1 MRKAEIALYGIQNYG
16 IIFHSFVSKQQEGMI
31 PMRMKFFAVLMMLTL
46 ALTACG
52 SDDYTTVYNDVNTVE
67 GVTLTLKE
75 DTLKGSRATFII
87 TNDSVED
94 VLFDPVEFHLEEK
107 NKEGV
112 WEENIG
118 TRVSEWK
125 RDKTETIPAGAAIE
139 KEVDWKGLCGSIG
152 NGEHRVILIV
162 NDQPIACEFEK

>member
-1 MRKAEIALYGIQNYG
+1 
-16 IIFHSFVSKQQEGMI
+16 MI
-31 PMRMKFFAVLMMLTL
+31 PMRKKFFAVLMMLTL

-52 SDDYTTVYNDVNTVE
+52 GDEYVTVFDEVNTVE

-75 DTLKGSRATFII
+75 DTLRSSKATFII
-87 TNDSVED
+87 ANDSAED
-94 VLFDPVEFHLEEK
+94 VLFDPIEFHLEEK

-125 RDKTETIPAGAAIE
+125 RETTETIPAGTAIE
-139 KEVDWKGLCGSIG
+139 REVDWKGLCGTIG
-152 NGEHRVILIV
+152 GGEHRVILIV
-162 NDQPIACEFEK
+162 NEQPVACEFAK

>member
-1 MRKAEIALYGIQNYG
+1 MT
-16 IIFHSFVSKQQEGMI
+16 

-46 ALTACG
+46 TLTACG
-52 SDDYTTVYNDVNTVE
+52 SDDYMTVFNDVNTVD
-67 GVTLTLKE
+67 GVTMTLKE
-75 DTLKGSRATFII
+75 ETLKNSKATFMI
-87 TNDSVED
+87 TNDSAED
-94 VLFDPVEFHLEEK
+94 VLFDPVEFHLEKK
-107 NKEGV
+107 NRDGV

-125 RDKTETIPAGAAIE
+125 RDKTEIIPAGTSME

-152 NGEHRVILIV
+152 SGEHRVIVII

>member
-1 MRKAEIALYGIQNYG
+1 MY
-16 IIFHSFVSKQQEGMI
+16 HSFVSKQQEGMI

-52 SDDYTTVYNDVNTVE
+52 GDDYITVYNDVNTVE
-67 GVTLTLKE
+67 SVTLTLKE
-75 DTLKGSRATFII
+75 ETLKNSKATFVI
-87 TNDSVED
+87 TNDSAED

-125 RDKTETIPAGAAIE
+125 RDKTETIPAGTAIE
-139 KEVDWKGLCGSIG
+139 REVDWKGLCGSIG
-152 NGEHRVILIV
+152 NGEHRVILII